1 MRIGI
6 CERGAFIAESD
17 SDPVF
22 HWIPTPRAALADNA
36 GMASLVHH
44 AKVGRNDP
52 CPCGS
57 NKKYKRCCFSSQH
70 SVEDSGWQRQRVAS
84 DSLTD
89 DMMAFARKR
98 FGDEIFEAWMDF
110 NQSDVPPPMGDDFSE
125 RQVFFPYFLFD
136 WNPSQP
142 TTPRGKRPKPG
153 IVAQEY
159 MLVKSRK
166 LSSLEE
172 LILTLS
178 IAQPVSFYEV
188 LHCDPG
194 HGMSLRDILIGG
206 VVEVEEHKGSQ
217 HVQTGDIL
225 YGQLCPLPDVI
236 TLSRMAPF
244 AIPPGKK
251 AAAVALR
258 AQLRRKIAKQ
268 QRELAAQDLIR
279 YREMIRTVYLDIRD
293 SLRRPPKLQNTDGDP
308 FVFHMLTFEIGS
320 PQVAFDALASLAWG
334 ESKED
339 LLEGAEMAAD
349 GALLNISFDW
359 RKKGN
364 AMHKTWDNTI
374 LGHMKI
380 AGRTLTV
387 EVNSAQRAG
396 RIHAEIDRRLG
407 ILARHQGTVSQTP
420 EQLLATKKQS
430 KQFLP
435 SLAKPDRD
443 DSNIESETLETV
455 RASMRQ
461 EMEDWVD
468 LKLPVLGGRT
478 PRQAVQEPDG
488 REIVEGILLEWERS
502 AAQPSV
508 AKFINPDVSIIRR
521 LLHLQG

>member
-1 MRIGI
+1 MNETQARPVG
-6 CERGAFIAESD
+6 EVKDPKSGLVGKPSALDAVLIAED
-17 SDPVF
+17 DPIFRRILESWFKRWDYCVTAVENGLDA
-22 HWIPTPRAALADNA
+22 WEILKKEDAPQLAILDWMMP
-36 GMASLVHH
+36 GM
-44 AKVGRNDP
+44 D
-52 CPCGS
+52 
-57 NKKYKRCCFSSQH
+57 
-70 SVEDSGWQRQRVAS
+70 
-84 DSLTD
+84 
-89 DMMAFARKR
+89 
-98 FGDEIFEAWMDF
+98 
-110 NQSDVPPPMGDDFSE
+110 
-125 RQVFFPYFLFD
+125 
-136 WNPSQP
+136 
-142 TTPRGKRPKPG
+142 
-153 IVAQEY
+153 
-159 MLVKSRK
+159 
-166 LSSLEE
+166 
-172 LILTLS
+172 
-178 IAQPVSFYEV
+178 
-188 LHCDPG
+188 
-194 HGMSLRDILIGG
+194 
-206 VVEVEEHKGSQ
+206 
-217 HVQTGDIL
+217 
-225 YGQLCPLPDVI
+225 
-236 TLSRMAPF
+236 
-244 AIPPGKK
+244 
-251 AAAVALR
+251 
-258 AQLRRKIAKQ
+258 
-268 QRELAAQDLIR
+268 
-279 YREMIRTVYLDIRD
+279 
-293 SLRRPPKLQNTDGDP
+293 
-308 FVFHMLTFEIGS
+308 GS